1 MTTALRL
8 TAAMKRIAVLICA
21 LGACVAHADPGRSAD
36 GVAARLIS
44 YLQRRPDGSAFSGV
58 VLVQQHARTLL
69 RTGMGSAELELSVG
83 NAPDLIYR
91 IGSLTKPF
99 TAIVVMTLRDRGAIK
114 LQDSVCRYLSPCPPT
129 WSSVTVRNLLNHTS
143 GIPDLFGDLAPVPV
157 LATRVE
163 ISRILGRAHDLQLE
177 SPAGSRYAY
186 SNFNYMLLGDIIE
199 VASGNS
205 YDYVLRQTQL
215 DPLQLRHTA
224 YDDVWAI
231 VPRRVIGYAR
241 KGGHLQ
247 NVDYHDH
254 AAFSA
259 GGLRS
264 SADDLL
270 KWSRAFFAGEIVSPA
285 TVNEMVTP
293 TAGDYGFGWQTQV
306 HFGRVM
312 HNHTGGIT
320 GFASHLAYYP
330 ADDLTII
337 LLSNVEDDPVK
348 NTALDLASIVLGS

>member
-1 MTTALRL
+1 VGL
-8 TAAMKRIAVLICA
+8 
-21 LGACVAHADPGRSAD
+21 
-36 GVAARLIS
+36 
-44 YLQRRPDGSAFSGV
+44 
-58 VLVQQHARTLL
+58 
-69 RTGMGSAELELSVG
+69 AELELSVA

-91 IGSLTKPF
+91 VGSLTKPF
-99 TAIVVMTLRDRGAIK
+99 TAIVVMTLRDRGALK
-114 LQDSVCRYLSPCPPT
+114 LEDSVCRYLSSCPPT
-129 WSSVTVRNLLNHTS
+129 WSSVTVRSLLNHTS
-143 GIPDLFGDLAPVPV
+143 GIPDLFGDLAPVPA
-157 LATRVE
+157 LATRAE
-163 ISRILGRAHDLQLE
+163 ISRILVRAHDVPLK

-186 SNFNYMLLGDIIE
+186 SNFNYMLLGYIIE
-199 VASGNS
+199 IATGDS
-205 YDYVLRQTQL
+205 YEHVLRQTEL
-215 DPLQLRHTA
+215 DPLQLRDTA

-247 NVDYHDH
+247 NTDYHDH

-264 SADDLL
+264 TADDLL
-270 KWSRAFFAGEIVSPA
+270 KWSRAFFTGEIVSPV
-285 TVNEMVTP
+285 TVTEMLTP

-348 NTALDLASIVLGS
+348 NTALGLASIVFGL